1 MTAQSAISAQNT
13 SSLRKTV
20 IMAGGEDNY
29 PPYGFLD
36 EKGRPAG
43 FNVELTREIAEVIGM
58 KVEIRFGD
66 WADMRK
72 ALEAGNIDVL
82 MGMAY
87 SESRAKIYDFSPPYT
102 IVYHSIYARK
112 GFPVVSSLEEHRG
125 KEVIV
130 QKNGIAHD
138 YFVQKKINAH
148 LVLKKDV
155 TEVLKLLASG
165 KHDYAVTARLP
176 GEFMV
181 KELGLNNIV
190 PVARHIEA
198 RYYLCYAFRKGDSE
212 LMSKFAEGLVILR
225 QSGKY
230 QALQRKWLGVLED
243 DGENRLPWSR
253 IFQYG
258 SMILIPLLLL
268 LSGTIVW
275 SRMLQKQ
282 VAQRTSALSLE
293 IAERK
298 RAERELRERHRQLIQ
313 AAKLTAIGTLTSGVA
328 HEINNPNAL
337 ILLNTPV
344 LDEAFRDALPILED
358 YYQAHGDFM
367 LGGLYYSRMRA
378 EVPFMFSEMMEGAK
392 QIKRIVEDLK
402 DFARRD
408 DSDLAE
414 DVSLNSVV
422 EKAVRLTDNLIKK
435 STDHFEVCYED
446 NLALIRGNSRRIE
459 QVVVNLIMNACQAL
473 QHRGKGLFL
482 RTFYD
487 AAKEEAVLEVRDEG
501 EGIAAE
507 NLSHITD
514 PFFTTK
520 REKGGTGLGLSLSA
534 TIVKEHGGTL
544 MFSSVVGEGT
554 TCLLS
559 LPAKKG
565 TVKLK

>member
-1 MTAQSAISAQNT
+1 
-13 SSLRKTV
+13 
-20 IMAGGEDNY
+20 
-29 PPYGFLD
+29 
-36 EKGRPAG
+36 
-43 FNVELTREIAEVIGM
+43 
-58 KVEIRFGD
+58 
-66 WADMRK
+66 
-72 ALEAGNIDVL
+72 
-82 MGMAY
+82 
-87 SESRAKIYDFSPPYT
+87 
-102 IVYHSIYARK
+102 
-112 GFPVVSSLEEHRG
+112 
-125 KEVIV
+125 
-130 QKNGIAHD
+130 
-138 YFVQKKINAH
+138 
-148 LVLKKDV
+148 
-155 TEVLKLLASG
+155 
-165 KHDYAVTARLP
+165 
-176 GEFMV
+176 
-181 KELGLNNIV
+181 
-190 PVARHIEA
+190 
-198 RYYLCYAFRKGDSE
+198 
-212 LMSKFAEGLVILR
+212 MSKFAEGLVILR